1 MIELLG
7 TIVVLGILSAIAIT
21 GVTSMIDKSK
31 KESDISLK
39 QTLEEAAKSY
49 YEANSSIKPNDIGE
63 S

>member
-31 KESDISLK
+31 KESDISLNCRGNK
-39 QTLEEAAKSY
+39 
-49 YEANSSIKPNDIGE
+49 IM
-63 S
+63 